1 MDHLSCFLRN
11 TTVISVKF
19 FSNYQKYKEKF
30 MEEETK
36 EVNKGPRWH
45 SGRRVWGEGCEV
57 AMGFLD
63 IMGND
68 SKVVL
73 ADPTNESRYRKK
85 IKN

>member
-1 MDHLSCFLRN
+1 MDYLSCFLRN

-45 SGRRVWGEGCEV
+45 SGRRVWGEGV
-57 AMGFLD
+57 WGGNGFL
-63 IMGND
+63 GHHGQW
-68 SKVVL
+68 L
-73 ADPTNESRYRKK
+73 
-85 IKN
+85 